1 MASFR
6 RSPIGSISAITQW
19 LYSTDHQ
26 PGVNHI
32 FSTRLFNLISNP
44 DLTPFFSHY
53 IFPCPAK
60 GGVAEP
66 QAWIRDDGQSWRPPR
81 EMFEG
86 SLTARFAMA

>member
-32 FSTRLFNLISNP
+32 FSTRLFNLIPNP
-44 DLTPFFSHY
+44 DLTPFFSLAESQEVS
-53 IFPCPAK
+53 P
-60 GGVAEP
+60 GVVVIDYATNGDIVGIDIDNASTMRIP
-66 QAWIRDDGQSWRPPR
+66 TQAGH
-81 EMFEG
+81 
-86 SLTARFAMA
+86 